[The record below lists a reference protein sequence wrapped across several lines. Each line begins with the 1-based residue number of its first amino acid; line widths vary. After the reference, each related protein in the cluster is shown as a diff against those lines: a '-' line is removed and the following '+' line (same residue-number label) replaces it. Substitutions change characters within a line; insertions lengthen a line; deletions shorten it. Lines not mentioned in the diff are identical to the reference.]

1 MSTLLSDDQRT
12 TLVDVLRAAF
22 PHATFPAGPY
32 ERTADAVLGA
42 AAADPRLH
50 ALLVQGLADL
60 DEQRE
65 VAFSALDEETAA
77 LVLRGVA
84 DTPFFAAILDVAIVA
99 LYDDHEVWDL
109 LGYEGPSYD
118 RGGYV
123 NRGFDDLDWLP
134 DPRIVSWTEA
144 SA

>member
-1 MSTLLSDDQRT
+1 VSTLLSDHQRA

-22 PHATFPAGPY
+22 PHATFPTGPY
-32 ERTADAVLGA
+32 ERTADAVLA
-42 AAADPRLH
+42 AAGTDPRLH
-50 ALLVQGLADL
+50 GLLVQGLADL
-60 DEQRE
+60 DEQRDA
-65 VAFSALDEETAA
+65 AFSCLDEETAA

-84 DTPFFAAILDVAIVA
+84 GTPFFAAILDVAIVA

-118 RGGYV
+118 QGGYV
-123 NRGFDDLDWLP
+123 DRGFDDLDWLP
-134 DPRIVSWTEA
+134 DPRIVSQQEA